1 MAKPMKNVE
10 NTEPEMTPGEVRGDL
25 QDTAPA
31 VEAADAYSGAVIYV
45 GPSIKGSVLH
55 TFAIFADG
63 VPEEYRKNA
72 MLKHLFVKPEDLEL
86 ARQEIGRSGSMRNSY
101 YKRVMEA
108 EQERG

>member
-1 MAKPMKNVE
+1 MAKPVKNIE
-10 NTEPEMTPGEVRGDL
+10 HTEPEAIPGEV
-25 QDTAPA
+25 QDTAST
-31 VEAADAYSGAVIYV
+31 VEAAEAYSGAVIYV

-63 VPEEYRKNA
+63 VPEEYRKDV